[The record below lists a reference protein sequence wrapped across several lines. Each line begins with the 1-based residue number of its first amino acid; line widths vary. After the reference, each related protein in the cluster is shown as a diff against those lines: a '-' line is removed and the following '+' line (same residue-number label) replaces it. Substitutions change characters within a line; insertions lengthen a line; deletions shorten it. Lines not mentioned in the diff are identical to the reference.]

1 MTISDTQRQFQ
12 ALSDFVGEPI
22 DLSQGAI
29 RINLGEYGP
38 WWMELD
44 PSGSMLTVHHT
55 LAQFES
61 GDAVHW
67 LALNT
72 DLKRLGGAWIG
83 LHTPTSTVR
92 LILLLELSRF
102 DGIDLVN
109 VITNMM
115 DIRANLPMS
124 ETRQSQR
131 SEDLST
137 FIAA

>member
-1 MTISDTQRQFQ
+1 MSDTQAQFQ

-29 RINLGEYGP
+29 RLNLGDYGP

-44 PSGSMLTVHHT
+44 PTGAMLTVHHT
-55 LAQFES
+55 LARFE
-61 GDAVHW
+61 ATEAAYW

-72 DLKRLGGAWIG
+72 DIQRLGGAWIG

-92 LILLLELSRF
+92 LILLLDLSRF

-109 VITNMM
+109 VITNLM
-115 DIRANLPMS
+115 DIRANLPMPP
-124 ETRQSQR
+124 TRQPQTR
-131 SEDLST
+131 DDLFAYIS
-137 FIAA
+137 A

>member
-1 MTISDTQRQFQ
+1 MTDMQKQFQ

-29 RINLGEYGP
+29 RLNLGEYGP

-44 PSGSMLTVHHT
+44 PSGAMLTVHHT
-55 LAQFES
+55 LAPFE
-61 GDAVHW
+61 AHEAAHW

-72 DLKRLGGAWIG
+72 DLQRLGGAWVG

-92 LILLLELSRF
+92 LILLLDLSRF

-109 VITNMM
+109 VITNLM
-115 DIRANLPMS
+115 DIRANLPMP
-124 ETRQSQR
+124 TVRKNQSPNDMA
-131 SEDLST
+131 S

>member
-1 MTISDTQRQFQ
+1 MTDMQKQFQ

-29 RINLGEYGP
+29 RLNLGEYGP

-44 PSGSMLTVHHT
+44 PSGAMLTVHQT
-55 LAQFES
+55 LAPFE
-61 GDAVHW
+61 AQEAAHW

-72 DLKRLGGAWIG
+72 DLQRLGGAWIG
-83 LHTPTSTVR
+83 LHTPTNTIR
-92 LILLLELSRF
+92 LILLLDLSRF

-115 DIRANLPMS
+115 DIRANLPMP
-124 ETRQSQR
+124 TVRQNQS
-131 SEDLST
+131 SNDMASFL
-137 FIAA
+137 AA